1 MHTPIRHFT
10 YITSFHLLGNLTV
23 YVIIHILTYEPLKLT
38 YSRSSSHRDGTLFI
52 HSTNIHG

>member
-1 MHTPIRHFT
+1 MRTSIRHFT
-10 YITSFHLLGNLTV
+10 YIISFQLLGNLTV

-38 YSRSSSHRDGTLFI
+38 YSRSSSHTDGTPFI